1 MASLNC
7 FCPSWMKKKKKNK
20 GGKLRRVELSGKEK
34 NGNALRVKLEH
45 VQASSEKNEL
55 RSTSFRVPV
64 PFRVPGSS
72 RCSVKVMNHESP
84 VAADSHEPDYEGG
97 DEHDRA
103 SQLGRDSEFKFQAC
117 SGNLSE
123 EKGGDFQGTKSSGSL
138 DINEGEFNFQAC
150 FEHPNEEKRPI
161 LREVKSSCSLNIDD
175 NVEHSHTEAMFEM
188 DASGHL
194 SDPGTGKARFWASPE
209 LKRSCSSLA
218 IRSVTLELE
227 KCKSYEDMQMLA
239 EMHAPGNFGGDSG
252 RSPASIK
259 TRCSADKVMLK
270 KHSSSQILPSGSRKL
285 WWKLFLWSH
294 RNLHITADTTKPLLS
309 ELEAA
314 PLNQRGGYSSD
325 TVEPKHATGSRNMR
339 SPSTLTE
346 ESTEKGKCS
355 TDDTNWDGL
364 YGHSN
369 MWPQNQ
375 WLAFPPDSS
384 PLWRVNEWVREA
396 SSQPPCLVDGDE
408 PQHEDDI
415 YFPSSPE
422 HDASHPQGSSR
433 PPAADTHEE
442 ISHANTVTQSLTT
455 NSSVAH
461 ITGLGLAV
469 IPSISQFSSLRSVNL
484 SGNLIVHIT
493 PGSLPKGLHVLNLSR
508 NKISTIEGLRDLT
521 RLRVLDLSYNRI
533 SRIGQGLSNCTLVKE
548 LYLAGNKI
556 STVEGLHR
564 LLKLT
569 VLDLSFNKIT
579 TAKALGQLVANY
591 SSLIAV
597 NLLGNPI
604 QSNMSEDLLRKTLC
618 SLLPKLALLN
628 KQPIN
633 PQKAR
638 EIRVDSNAKAALGSS
653 GWSSRRKP
661 VRKGAATGASSS
673 SHSARRSSPTVST
686 SRKSKHRSRSTS
698 RHHSTLREK
707 A

>member
-7 FCPSWMKKKKKNK
+7 FCPSWKKKRNK
-20 GGKLRRVELSGKEK
+20 GGKLRRVELSDKEK
-34 NGNALRVKLEH
+34 NVNALHVKLDH
-45 VQASSEKNEL
+45 VQTSSEMAEL
-55 RSTSFRVPV
+55 RSTSFSVPV
-64 PFRVPGSS
+64 PFRVTGSS

-84 VAADSHEPDYEGG
+84 VALDSGEVNYEGG
-97 DEHDRA
+97 DEHDGA
-103 SQLGRDSEFKFQAC
+103 SRLERHSEFNFQAY
-117 SGNLSE
+117 SGNPNE
-123 EKGGDFQGTKSSGSL
+123 EKGRDAQGTKSSSSL
-138 DINEGEFNFQAC
+138 DINHAEFNFQAC
-150 FEHPNEEKRPI
+150 VERPNEEKGRA
-161 LREVKSSCSLNIDD
+161 LREVNSSCSLNIDD
-175 NVEHSHTEAMFEM
+175 DVEHSNTEAMFEM

-218 IRSVTLELE
+218 IRSVSLELD

-239 EMHAPGNFGGDSG
+239 EMHAVGNLGVDGA
-252 RSPASIK
+252 SPTVSIK

-294 RNLHITADTTKPLLS
+294 RNLHITASTTKPHLS
-309 ELEAA
+309 EVEGAA
-314 PLNQRGGYSSD
+314 PVNQRGGYSSD
-325 TVEPKHATGSRNMR
+325 TVEPKHATGLR
-339 SPSTLTE
+339 SPSSFTQ
-346 ESTEKGKCS
+346 ESTERGKHS
-355 TDDTNWDGL
+355 VDDTKWDGF
-364 YGHSN
+364 YGNSS
-369 MWPQNQ
+369 MWPQNE

-384 PLWRVNEWVREA
+384 PLWRVNEWVKEA
-396 SSQPPCLVDGDE
+396 SSQPPCLVDNDE
-408 PQHEDDI
+408 HEHEDDI
-415 YFPSSPE
+415 HFPSSPE
-422 HDASHPQGSSR
+422 NDASQPRGSSHLSR
-433 PPAADTHEE
+433 PPAADTPEE
-442 ISHANTVTQSLTT
+442 ISHANTVIRSLTT

-461 ITGLGLAV
+461 ITGLGLAA

-556 STVEGLHR
+556 SMVEGLHR

-604 QSNMSEDLLRKTLC
+604 QSNMSDDLLRKTIC

-638 EIRVDSNAKAALGSS
+638 EIRADTNASKAALGSS
-653 GWSSRRKP
+653 SWSSRRKAA
-661 VRKGAATGASSS
+661 RKGAAATGASS
-673 SHSARRSSPTVST
+673 RRSSAGVST
-686 SRKSKHRSRSTS
+686 SHKSKHRSKSNYRQ
-698 RHHSTLREK
+698 HSTLKDK

>member
-1 MASLNC
+1 MAPLNC
-7 FCPSWMKKKKKNK
+7 FCPSWLKKKNK
-20 GGKLRRVELSGKEK
+20 GGKFERVEPSGKERK
-34 NGNALRVKLEH
+34 RGTLHVNLDH
-45 VQASSEKNEL
+45 VQTSSETNEL
-55 RSTSFRVPV
+55 SSTSYNVPV

-72 RCSVKVMNHESP
+72 RCCVNVMNHESP
-84 VAADSHEPDYEGG
+84 VAADSVEVDYEGG
-97 DEHDRA
+97 DEHDGAAR
-103 SQLGRDSEFKFQAC
+103 LDRDSEF
-117 SGNLSE
+117 
-123 EKGGDFQGTKSSGSL
+123 
-138 DINEGEFNFQAC
+138 NFQVC
-150 FEHPNEEKRPI
+150 FEHPNGEQRQT
-161 LREVKSSCSLNIDD
+161 LRGVNSPCSLNIDGD
-175 NVEHSHTEAMFEM
+175 AEHSNAEAMFEM

-218 IRSVTLELE
+218 IRSVSLELE

-239 EMHAPGNFGGDSG
+239 EMHATGNPGGDG
-252 RSPASIK
+252 ASPVSIK

-270 KHSSSQILPSGSRKL
+270 RHSSSQILPSGSRKL

-294 RNLHITADTTKPLLS
+294 RNLHITADATKPLLS

-314 PLNQRGGYSSD
+314 PVNQRGGYSSD
-325 TVEPKHATGSRNMR
+325 TVKPKHAIGPRNLR
-339 SPSTLTE
+339 SPSSLTE
-346 ESTEKGKCS
+346 ESTERGKHS
-355 TDDTNWDGL
+355 SDGTKWEGL
-364 YGHSN
+364 HG

-384 PLWRVNEWVREA
+384 PLWRVNEWVKET
-396 SSQPPCLVDGDE
+396 SSQPPCLLDKDE

-415 YFPSSPE
+415 INFPSSPE
-422 HDASHPQGSSR
+422 HDASEPSR
-433 PPAADTHEE
+433 PPAADTPED
-442 ISHANTVTQSLTT
+442 ISHANTVIRSLTT
-455 NSSVAH
+455 NSSAAH
-461 ITGLGLAV
+461 ITGLGLAA
-469 IPSISQFSSLRSVNL
+469 IPSFSQFSSLRSVNL
-484 SGNLIVHIT
+484 SGNLIVRIT

-508 NKISTIEGLRDLT
+508 NNISTIEGLRDLT

-533 SRIGQGLSNCTLVKE
+533 SRCGQGMSNCTLVKE

-579 TAKALGQLVANY
+579 TAKGLGQLGANY

-597 NLLGNPI
+597 NLLGNPV
-604 QSNMSEDLLRKTLC
+604 QSNMSDELLRKTVC

-628 KQPIN
+628 RQPAN

-638 EIRVDSNAKAALGSS
+638 EIRVDSSAKAALGSS
-653 GWSSRRKP
+653 RRKI
-661 VRKGAATGASSS
+661 VRKGATAGASSPS
-673 SHSARRSSPTVST
+673 RRSSAAVGTGQ
-686 SRKSKHRSRSTS
+686 KSKHRSKSHPRV
-698 RHHSTLREK
+698 HSSLREK

>member
-1 MASLNC
+1 MAPLNC
-7 FCPSWMKKKKKNK
+7 FCPTWKKKKKNK
-20 GGKLRRVELSGKEK
+20 GVRVERVEVTDKEK
-34 NGNALRVKLEH
+34 NANALHVKLDH
-45 VQASSEKNEL
+45 VQTSSETTEL
-55 RSTSFRVPV
+55 RSTSFTVPV

-84 VAADSHEPDYEGG
+84 IAADSAEVDYEGG
-97 DEHDRA
+97 DEHE
-103 SQLGRDSEFKFQAC
+103 RDQ
-117 SGNLSE
+117 
-123 EKGGDFQGTKSSGSL
+123 
-138 DINEGEFNFQAC
+138 EFNFQASYGNLDEQKGRDVQEFNFQAS
-150 FEHPNEEKRPI
+150 FEHPNEEKRPT
-161 LREVKSSCSLNIDD
+161 LRQVNSSCSLNIDD
-175 NVEHSHTEAMFEM
+175 DIEHSNTEEATQEM

-194 SDPGTGKARFWASPE
+194 SDPGTGRARFWASPE

-218 IRSVTLELE
+218 IRSVSVEIE
-227 KCKSYEDMQMLA
+227 KCKSYEDMQLLA
-239 EMHAPGNFGGDSG
+239 EMHNLGGDG
-252 RSPASIK
+252 ASPASVK
-259 TRCSADKVMLK
+259 TRCSADMVMLK
-270 KHSSSQILPSGSRKL
+270 KHSSSHILPSGSRKL

-294 RNLHITADTTKPLLS
+294 RNMHIAPIAKPLLS
-309 ELEAA
+309 EIEEAA
-314 PLNQRGGYSSD
+314 PVNQRGGYSSD
-325 TVEPKHATGSRNMR
+325 TIEPKHPKELADR
-339 SPSTLTE
+339 
-346 ESTEKGKCS
+346 GKRGM
-355 TDDTNWDGL
+355 DDTKWDGL
-364 YGHSN
+364 YGHSS

-384 PLWRVNEWVREA
+384 PLWRVNEWVKET
-396 SSQPPCLVDGDE
+396 SSQPPCLVE
-408 PQHEDDI
+408 SEEHQHEDDI
-415 YFPSSPE
+415 HYPSSPE
-422 HDASHPQGSSR
+422 HEASQPRATSHTP
-433 PPAADTHEE
+433 EE
-442 ISHANTVTQSLTT
+442 ITHANTVIRSLTT

-461 ITGLGLAV
+461 ITGLGLAA
-469 IPSISQFSSLRSVNL
+469 IPSISQFTSLRSVNL

-508 NKISTIEGLRDLT
+508 NKISSIEGLRDLT

-533 SRIGQGLSNCTLVKE
+533 SRIGQGLSNCTLIKE

-556 STVEGLHR
+556 SIVEGLHR

-604 QSNMSEDLLRKTLC
+604 QSNMSDDLLRKTIC

-638 EIRVDSNAKAALGSS
+638 EIRADANAKAALGSS
-653 GWSSRRKP
+653 GGYSGARRKA

-673 SHSARRSSPTVST
+673 SHSVRRGGAAST
-686 SRKSKHRSRSTS
+686 SHKSKHRSRSQS
-698 RHHSTLREK
+698 RQHSNLKDK